1 MPSLV
6 LTFQLVTSALF
17 VLGAAHFGVLQG
29 VETFER
35 DKILAF
41 LPVVF
46 AFLAAIFCN
55 AKARA
60 ACACTDRRG
69 VAEHCIRVDDARQ
82 LMPRSRRAQV
92 LEHANVEFFVVLR
105 SSSPLL
111 VALADWRFLG
121 RELPDARNTGILLF
135 ILLGA
140 LGFVQQDPTVSA
152 GAAAWGATWLC
163 VFTFDQCFI
172 KHGAPPRCRDGAPR
186 APAHQHPCPAR

>member
-1 MPSLV
+1 MRGRLYRVPQHTV
-6 LTFQLVTSALF
+6 SASTTPQPD
-17 VLGAAHFGVLQG
+17 V
-29 VETFER
+29 
-35 DKILAF
+35 
-41 LPVVF
+41 
-46 AFLAAIFCN
+46 
-55 AKARA
+55 
-60 ACACTDRRG
+60 ACA
-69 VAEHCIRVDDARQ
+69 
-82 LMPRSRRAQV
+82 RRAQV

-172 KHGAPPRCRDGAPR
+172 KHGVPPRLP
-186 APAHQHPCPAR
+186 